1 MMSMSVLILS
11 LVLEEILLVFLTPYA
26 AGSWFLTDTL
36 SWIDICSFYFLPSGI
51 FITREFWNL
60 LKALPESIVITLPLI
75 SYGLWT
81 YYCMFI
87 INIIDLLVLN
97 HSCIPEIRPFFPFLK
112 ILVEFFFQKF
122 CWEFPCIH
130 SHWGNSH
137 WWLVMSVFF
146 STCSIRMITSFT
158 KLVRRS
164 SFYILRS
171 NLRVI
176 DIVSS
181 LILLLTGLLPVQH
194 IWLS

>member
-1 MMSMSVLILS
+1 MMSMSVLTLF
-11 LVLEEILLVFLTPYA
+11 LVLEEILLVFLTQYD

-112 ILVEFFFQKF
+112 ILVEFFFFK
-122 CWEFPCIH
+122 
-130 SHWGNSH
+130 NSVENFLASILIGAIVIGDL
-137 WWLVMSVFF
+137 WCL
-146 STCSIRMITSFT
+146 CSF
-158 KLVRRS
+158 
-164 SFYILRS
+164 
-171 NLRVI
+171 
-176 DIVSS
+176 
-181 LILLLTGLLPVQH
+181 LPVVSG
-194 IWLS
+194 WLLVSQN